1 VPVDADLNFEVLVRI
16 DVNRGVFQDET
27 DIIAAVFAA
36 RKDLPEHT
44 CHFVLVRVIGVVQN
58 AVDTR
63 ALTFLACPEYI
74 ASDGIGHNRHSFS
87 SRYFIRGDGK
97 KM

>member
-1 VPVDADLNFEVLVRI
+1 M
-16 DVNRGVFQDET
+16 NRGMFQDET

-36 RKDLPEHT
+36 RECLPEHT
-44 CHFVLVRVIGVVQN
+44 GHFVLVRVIGVVQD

-63 ALTFLACPEYI
+63 AFTFLPCFEYI
-74 ASDGIGHNRHSFS
+74 ADDGIGHGRNSLFPS
-87 SRYFIRGDGK
+87 IYFIQGDGK